1 MTTRFVASMSRLGL
15 AAMGAAAAFATMSGS
30 SLAQNNATTAA
41 PAPAL
46 TAADAARI
54 AKGRDVFGNYGC
66 SACHTLADAGAT
78 GHVGPSFDENA
89 NLSQA
94 FVVDRV
100 TNGQGQMPAFGGQMS
115 DDEIDAV
122 AAYIIATAKKP

>member
-1 MTTRFVASMSRLGL
+1 VTTRVVASVSRLGF
-15 AAMGAAAAFATMSGS
+15 AAVGAAVAIAAMSGS
-30 SLAQNNATTAA
+30 SLAQSNATTA
-41 PAPAL
+41 APAL
-46 TAADAARI
+46 TAADAAKI

-66 SACHTLADAGAT
+66 SACHTLADAGAS

-115 DDEIDAV
+115 ADEIDAV
-122 AAYIIATAKKP
+122 AAYIVATAKKP